1 MAYKISSGFGTDFLW
16 GGAISCSQADG
27 GFRDGGKGISTQDLR
42 YLDPAWNHEQVEAKH
57 HGSPFSKAEFDQALQ
72 DMGTTYYPNRRGID
86 FYHTYK
92 QDLALLAEMGM
103 KIFRTSICWARL
115 FPNGDD
121 AQPNPEGI
129 RYYKDLFGECKK
141 HGMKVF
147 ATILHYDIPVQ
158 LVLKYGG
165 WKNRKTI
172 DFYCRYVEVLFRE
185 LGDLVDYWL
194 PFNEINAGRFS
205 PWDGVC
211 LIPDQEPH
219 MDQEI
224 FQCLHHQFLASAR
237 VVKMGHEMLPGS
249 KIGCMIARFTTYPAT
264 CRPEDNMQAVLDDQ
278 YSNWFYTDIMA
289 RGKYPAYMNRYF
301 DKLGI
306 DIKMEPGDEEI
317 LQQGTVDFVSFS
329 YYFSQVSTSD
339 QSWEKTSGNLI
350 MANKNPYL
358 ETSEWGWQKD
368 PIGLRITLN
377 QLYDRYGLPL
387 FVAENGLGTSDVV
400 EADGTV
406 HDPYRIDYLR
416 GHIQQMKE
424 AVRDGVELLGGSSNI
439 STALHCVTRLR
450 FNLRDGSLA
459 KLDDIR
465 QLKGVLGAQIKD
477 GQYQIII
484 GPNVN
489 RVYDEVV
496 PLLDSSAAADKPSSA
511 GKIKGAQVL
520 DIITGIFSAIL
531 PALVAGGML
540 KGLLALAEIVGVNT
554 GVGTCQILSMISDVP
569 FYFLPFLL
577 AISAA
582 RKFKVNEYLGVC
594 MAGALMYPTF
604 VEAVGA
610 DPNPFTFLGIAV
622 PVFSYADS
630 VFPVIL
636 GVGLLA
642 IVYHFIDRFI
652 PDVLKMVLVPMLSL
666 VISVPLTLLVFAP
679 LGAYGG
685 LALADGIVWLFSL
698 LGPIAGFLLGFFMPL
713 IVLFGMHQSTSPIQI
728 SNIATLGYDYLL
740 PVSFCHNMAESGA
753 AFGAALRMKDKELR
767 SAALT
772 TSFSAFLGI
781 SEPALFTVQVPNKT
795 PLIAAMIA
803 NGIGG
808 ALTVVLGAKCYAF
821 VMPGITSLPTY
832 ANGGA
837 FNLLMMVVCIAS
849 TFVIAAILSF
859 ILGGKLANKH

>member
-1 MAYKISSGFGTDFLW
+1 MATNNK
-16 GGAISCSQADG
+16 
-27 GFRDGGKGISTQDLR
+27 
-42 YLDPAWNHEQVEAKH
+42 
-57 HGSPFSKAEFDQALQ
+57 
-72 DMGTTYYPNRRGID
+72 
-86 FYHTYK
+86 
-92 QDLALLAEMGM
+92 DLAA
-103 KIFRTSICWARL
+103 SI
-115 FPNGDD
+115 
-121 AQPNPEGI
+121 
-129 RYYKDLFGECKK
+129 
-141 HGMKVF
+141 
-147 ATILHYDIPVQ
+147 
-158 LVLKYGG
+158 
-165 WKNRKTI
+165 
-172 DFYCRYVEVLFRE
+172 
-185 LGDLVDYWL
+185 
-194 PFNEINAGRFS
+194 
-205 PWDGVC
+205 
-211 LIPDQEPH
+211 
-219 MDQEI
+219 
-224 FQCLHHQFLASAR
+224 
-237 VVKMGHEMLPGS
+237 
-249 KIGCMIARFTTYPAT
+249 
-264 CRPEDNMQAVLDDQ
+264 
-278 YSNWFYTDIMA
+278 
-289 RGKYPAYMNRYF
+289 
-301 DKLGI
+301 
-306 DIKMEPGDEEI
+306 
-317 LQQGTVDFVSFS
+317 
-329 YYFSQVSTSD
+329 
-339 QSWEKTSGNLI
+339 
-350 MANKNPYL
+350 
-358 ETSEWGWQKD
+358 
-368 PIGLRITLN
+368 
-377 QLYDRYGLPL
+377 
-387 FVAENGLGTSDVV
+387 
-400 EADGTV
+400 
-406 HDPYRIDYLR
+406 
-416 GHIQQMKE
+416 
-424 AVRDGVELLGGSSNI
+424 VELLGGSSNI

-540 KGLLALAEIVGVNT
+540 KGLLALAEIFGVNT

-594 MAGALMYPTF
+594 MAGALMYPAF

-610 DPNPFTFLGIAV
+610 DPSPFTFLGIAV

-642 IVYHFIDRFI
+642 IVYHLIDRFI

-740 PVSFCHNMAESGA
+740 PVS
-753 AFGAALRMKDKELR
+753 L
-767 SAALT
+767 ALT

>member
-1 MAYKISSGFGTDFLW
+1 MATNNK
-16 GGAISCSQADG
+16 
-27 GFRDGGKGISTQDLR
+27 
-42 YLDPAWNHEQVEAKH
+42 E
-57 HGSPFSKAEFDQALQ
+57 
-72 DMGTTYYPNRRGID
+72 
-86 FYHTYK
+86 
-92 QDLALLAEMGM
+92 LAA
-103 KIFRTSICWARL
+103 SI
-115 FPNGDD
+115 
-121 AQPNPEGI
+121 
-129 RYYKDLFGECKK
+129 
-141 HGMKVF
+141 
-147 ATILHYDIPVQ
+147 
-158 LVLKYGG
+158 
-165 WKNRKTI
+165 
-172 DFYCRYVEVLFRE
+172 
-185 LGDLVDYWL
+185 
-194 PFNEINAGRFS
+194 
-205 PWDGVC
+205 
-211 LIPDQEPH
+211 
-219 MDQEI
+219 
-224 FQCLHHQFLASAR
+224 
-237 VVKMGHEMLPGS
+237 
-249 KIGCMIARFTTYPAT
+249 
-264 CRPEDNMQAVLDDQ
+264 
-278 YSNWFYTDIMA
+278 
-289 RGKYPAYMNRYF
+289 
-301 DKLGI
+301 
-306 DIKMEPGDEEI
+306 
-317 LQQGTVDFVSFS
+317 
-329 YYFSQVSTSD
+329 
-339 QSWEKTSGNLI
+339 
-350 MANKNPYL
+350 
-358 ETSEWGWQKD
+358 
-368 PIGLRITLN
+368 
-377 QLYDRYGLPL
+377 
-387 FVAENGLGTSDVV
+387 
-400 EADGTV
+400 
-406 HDPYRIDYLR
+406 
-416 GHIQQMKE
+416 
-424 AVRDGVELLGGSSNI
+424 VELLGGSSNI

-450 FNLRDGSLA
+450 FNLRDDSLA

-477 GQYQIII
+477 GQYQVII

-496 PLLDSSAAADKPSSA
+496 P
-511 GKIKGAQVL
+511 
-520 DIITGIFSAIL
+520 
-531 PALVAGGML
+531 
-540 KGLLALAEIVGVNT
+540 
-554 GVGTCQILSMISDVP
+554 
-569 FYFLPFLL
+569 LL

-610 DPNPFTFLGIAV
+610 DPSPFTFLGIAV

-642 IVYHFIDRFI
+642 IVYHIIDRFI

-698 LGPIAGFLLGFFMPL
+698 LGPVAGFLLGFFMPL

-837 FNLLMMVVCIAS
+837 LNLLMMVVCIAA